1 MHVRMPMG
9 EGCDIHRLVKP
20 YPAHTGTPLF
30 KRGLRFG
37 PSFAGRGSVEEE
49 WTLWE
54 RVVLPQIGRSLVTA
68 VLLAREAGA
77 LKQDR
82 LVSASAASKYR
93 RVLLLSPDFIV
104 DDSGVAFLEEVNT
117 NGFLVGDE
125 NELYKA
131 QGDTVDLMRIVGADG
146 WPKRPLYAA
155 DAAELVNAFLRE
167 RGYDEHDSGLLKPAL
182 KELLHE
188 EVSATSTS
196 WKRIF
201 PEPFGL
207 AHEAALRQGPGF
219 ATDLDEATSDF
230 LDWRARSPL
239 ARELLSEGRINATAA
254 ALMRQMAEKDAHAP
268 ERAPVTT

>member
-1 MHVRMPMG
+1 MCTCTCTCTCISQVR
-9 EGCDIHRLVKP
+9 R
-20 YPAHTGTPLF
+20 AHLGGVLAALEVSNGGGGGGASP
-30 KRGLRFG
+30 
-37 PSFAGRGSVEEE
+37 PSEA
-49 WTLWE
+49 
-54 RVVLPQIGRSLVTA
+54 
-68 VLLAREAGA
+68 LLAA
-77 LKQDR
+77 LPLWCDP
-82 LVSASAASKYR
+82 
-93 RVLLLSPDFIV
+93 LL
-104 DDSGVAFLEEVNT
+104 A
-117 NGFLVGDE
+117 
-125 NELYKA
+125 
-131 QGDTVDLMRIVGADG
+131 
-146 WPKRPLYAA
+146 
-155 DAAELVNAFLRE
+155 
-167 RGYDEHDSGLLKPAL
+167 LLKPAL

-254 ALMRQMAEKDAHAP
+254 ALMRQMAEKDAHAR